1 MECSQSNN
9 NQNVE
14 VQIQSQKIKI
24 AEVIKKITVY
34 LNFKLSV
41 FNDNVLN
48 L

>member
-1 MECSQSNN
+1 MECSQSSN

-14 VQIQSQKIKI
+14 GQIQSQKLKI

-34 LNFKLSV
+34 LIFILLV